1 MSVKTFIGYDLG
13 DGESVTDY
21 VTMDSSNSAGEFDVT
36 FTDMPMLG
44 MKDGRSVPTVF
55 GYTKDGEKIFFT
67 GIINKP
73 SKVKKVCVNFKRRPT
88 DLLHNL
94 TASRRTEL
102 LRIVNEALAS
112 RRWPN
117 APELNSSEMTEF
129 RDSVVTF
136 TNAIF
141 ENPPYLE
148 RVESTVKNSG
158 SSAIVFCAGHPTKW
172 DDPLDVPIYKL
183 IISQSVLGKGSYA
196 GVKAELK
203 MSFESRAAYL
213 FLKTPK
219 AAREASGKSYLM
231 RGQCALLIDVGSSTI
246 DVTAVTADSNNYVYN
261 HGNNYLGV
269 RCIDFMIRDLY
280 VKKLK
285 RDSDSDAYDRYLDI
299 VRNNPEYPNA
309 IVMACRDA
317 KEYLFSNRGA
327 AGSDSVYIRAL
338 ESEEV
343 YMSEIEELINT
354 QDVYSVLSENF
365 NIPDSA
371 IAYMR
376 GKSWS
381 RLFQEFLQEMKTELR
396 KQNINIGRIIITG
409 GASWMP
415 VVGNVIKSVFSEN
428 ANDIISDMDPSRSIS
443 RGLALVGP
451 YEEKSEM
458 FRKDVEALLNSR
470 LPEIINRNIP
480 KLADLITPVISSTV
494 EGIVMSRIRE
504 WRAGSITT
512 INGMKAR
519 IESDC
524 SESSMKRRL
533 ENSSQY
539 KQAMA
544 RWASDYVGCD
554 IAGELEALCRKYRV
568 TGFSL
573 EQLNIFAEI
582 KNLNFDV
589 GVPDIPGLDTVF
601 ALVGFIVGVITAIML
616 PTLIAILINVIAG
629 ISVTVAALLVEIL
642 LAIPG
647 PGTAILLV
655 VGGLALIKAAISG
668 AAAAKRQLMDYLAGC
683 DLPLWV
689 RKKMTDDKMRKEIAN
704 SDMSAKIRGGL
715 LETSTR
721 KKISDDITASL
732 RGQVESKAKEIQYA
746 IESR

>member
-203 MSFESRAAYL
+203 MSSESRAAYL

-354 QDVYSVLSENF
+354 QNVYSVLSENF

-544 RWASDYVGCD
+544 RWASDYVGRD

-629 ISVTVAALLVEIL
+629 ISVTVAALIVDIL

-647 PGTAILLV
+647 PGWTILLV
-655 VGGLALIKAAISG
+655 GGGIALIYAAISG

-689 RKKMTDDKMRKEIAN
+689 RKKMTDEKMRKEIAN